1 MPATPNLFSDSKLI
15 EAAVA
20 FFADAESAV
29 ARTVDEVGDAMRD
42 GEGWTSHSGVT
53 FIQRPA
59 VRGSQGALVE
69 AILRKLGPRSGHE
82 DEIRSTTWR
91 GAAQWLTASERTP
104 PEDAARLM
112 LRTIGET
119 ADVTADLV
127 IPNYT
132 FRRAQGVSGARIGPV
147 EILDSEIAK
156 ARVDALDNEHVR
168 FAIDHG
174 RGTSIRDSAVAL
186 FTSYWRRLDQ
196 EMVQRGLIRR
206 PSGLEGVEF
215 LGALHKVS
223 AGVIGRV
230 PRLTE
235 AALEIAC
242 RRSADRI
249 ELYDFMVA
257 TERWALAQNFVE
269 SNPFRSMLK

>member
-1 MPATPNLFSDSKLI
+1 
-15 EAAVA
+15 
-20 FFADAESAV
+20 
-29 ARTVDEVGDAMRD
+29 MRD

-147 EILDSEIAK
+147 EILESFQN
-156 ARVDALDNEHVR
+156 V
-168 FAIDHG
+168 
-174 RGTSIRDSAVAL
+174 T
-186 FTSYWRRLDQ
+186 RRI
-196 EMVQRGLIRR
+196 V
-206 PSGLEGVEF
+206 V
-215 LGALHKVS
+215 
-223 AGVIGRV
+223 
-230 PRLTE
+230 
-235 AALEIAC
+235 
-242 RRSADRI
+242 
-249 ELYDFMVA
+249 
-257 TERWALAQNFVE
+257 
-269 SNPFRSMLK
+269 